1 MLGGRAADKER
12 MRRAILPLAIVIF
25 AAGCGSATSGSSS
38 SPTGT
43 APVMLPNLAE
53 AAAATRS
60 AGSARVDM
68 HMTTTADGREVK
80 MHGVGAL
87 DFGRRPKG
95 DLRMTMSVPT
105 VPVPLQ
111 MHEIVDGLVVYMDVP
126 LLSGSL
132 PSAKPWIK
140 LDLGKAGRQAGV
152 NLGSIMDSSNNDP
165 SQALSYL
172 TGASSNVQNLGSD
185 TIRGVQ
191 TTHYRATVD
200 LQKVMAHAPARDRKS
215 LRGTLATL
223 RQQLG
228 SSTFPVDVWIDS
240 AGRARRISEKMSMP
254 SLGATMS
261 MTEDLYDF
269 GVAVKITPPPAG
281 QTIGYLAFM
290 RSIGQ
295 NVS

>member
-1 MLGGRAADKER
+1 
-12 MRRAILPLAIVIF
+12 
-25 AAGCGSATSGSSS
+25 
-38 SPTGT
+38 
-43 APVMLPNLAE
+43 
-53 AAAATRS
+53 
-60 AGSARVDM
+60 
-68 HMTTTADGREVK
+68 
-80 MHGVGAL
+80 
-87 DFGRRPKG
+87 
-95 DLRMTMSVPT
+95 MTMSVPT

-111 MHEIVDGLVVYMDVP
+111 MHEVVDGLVVYMDVP
-126 LLSGSL
+126 LLSSSL
-132 PSAKPWIK
+132 PSATPWIK
-140 LDLGKAGRQAGV
+140 LDLGAVGRQAGV

-172 TGASSNVQNLGSD
+172 TGASSNVQNLGTD

-200 LQKVMAHAPARDRKS
+200 LQKVLAHAPARDRKA

-223 RQQLG
+223 RAQLG

-269 GVAVKITPPPAG
+269 GVTVNITPPPAD
-281 QTIGYLAFM
+281 QTISYLEFM

-295 NVS
+295 NAG

>member
-1 MLGGRAADKER
+1 
-12 MRRAILPLAIVIF
+12 MRRALLSLALVLL
-25 AAGCGSATSGSSS
+25 AAGCGSATAGSSS
-38 SPTGT
+38 NPTGT
-43 APVMLPNLAE
+43 QAVKLPNLSE
-53 AAAATRS
+53 AAATTRS

-68 HMTTTADGREVK
+68 HMTTTADGRDVT
-80 MHGVGAL
+80 MHGIGAIA
-87 DFGRRPKG
+87 FGRPQKA
-95 DLRMTMSVPT
+95 DLRLTMGVPT

-126 LLSGSL
+126 LLSSSL
-132 PSAKPWIK
+132 PSATPWIK
-140 LDLGKAGRQAGV
+140 LDLGKFGHQAGI

-172 TGASSNVQNLGSD
+172 TGASSNVQNLGTDS
-185 TIRGVQ
+185 IRGVQ

-200 LQKVMAHAPARDRKS
+200 LQKVLDRAPARDRKA

-228 SSTFPVDVWIDS
+228 TSTFPVDVWIDS

-254 SLGATMS
+254 ALGAHMS

-269 GVAVKITPPPAG
+269 GVKVNVTPPPAD
-281 QTIGYLAFM
+281 QTIGYLDFM

-295 NVS
+295 QVS